1 MFMTVGPPFGS
12 RRPLAKLL
20 LSARFV
26 TSRTALK
33 RQIHLKTY
41 TNNNRI
47 KCDDEFA
54 SLKEWASM
62 NVDFWKDKYPAGIAA
77 DINPDEYQ
85 NIQAVLKQSCQ
96 RFADKPAFSN
106 LGKTITYG
114 ELYELSGAFAAYLQ
128 QHTDLKPGDRI
139 AVQLPNVL
147 QYPIAVFGAIRA
159 GLIVV
164 NTNPLYTAR
173 EMEHQFNDSGATAL
187 VCLANMAHLA
197 EKVVPKTAVKH
208 VIVTEVGDLLPPLKR
223 LLINSVIKY
232 VKKMVPAYHLPQA
245 VKFNDVLAKG
255 HGRAV
260 NDASPVS
267 SDVAVLQY
275 TGGTTGV
282 AKGAML
288 THRNLVANMLQCK
301 ALMGSNLNEGS
312 EILITPLPLYHIY
325 AFTFHCMAM
334 MLIGNHNILISN
346 PRDLPS
352 MVKELSKWKFSGFV
366 GLNTLF
372 VALCNNEGFRKLDFS
387 ALKVTLSGGMAL
399 QLAAAERWKAV
410 TGCNICEG
418 YGMTETSPVATVNP
432 IQKIQIGTIGIP
444 MPSTLCKVITDDGVE
459 LALGEVGELCV
470 KGPQVMKG
478 YWQRE
483 DATAEILDR
492 EGWLKTGD
500 IAIIQPDGYL
510 RIVDRK
516 KDMILVSG
524 FNVYPNEL
532 EDVLTTLPGVLQ
544 CAAIGVPDEKSGE
557 HIKLFIVVKPGATL
571 TKEQV
576 MEHMRANV
584 TGYKVPKAVEFRD
597 VLPTTNVGKILRRE
611 LRDEELKKLG
621 LKK

>member
-1 MFMTVGPPFGS
+1 M
-12 RRPLAKLL
+12 
-20 LSARFV
+20 
-26 TSRTALK
+26 
-33 RQIHLKTY
+33 IE
-41 TNNNRI
+41 N
-47 KCDDEFA
+47 
-54 SLKEWASM
+54 
-62 NVDFWKDKYPAGIAA
+62 FWKDKYPAGITAE
-77 DINPDEYQ
+77 INPDEFP

-106 LGKTITYG
+106 LGKTLTYG
-114 ELYELSGAFAAYLQ
+114 ELYALSGAFAAWLQ

-147 QYPIAVFGAIRA
+147 QYPVAVFGAMRA

-173 EMEHQFNDSGATAL
+173 EMEHQFNDSGAKAL

-197 EKVVPKTAVKH
+197 EKVVPKTQVKH
-208 VIVTEVGDLLPPLKR
+208 VIVTEVADLLPPLKR

-232 VKKMVPAYHLPQA
+232 VKKMVPAYNLPGA
-245 VKFNDVLAKG
+245 VRFNDALALGKG
-255 HGRAV
+255 GAV
-260 NDASPVS
+260 TEANPQPN
-267 SDVAVLQY
+267 DVAVLQY

-288 THRNLVANMLQCK
+288 THRNLVANMLQCR
-301 ALMGSNLNEGS
+301 ALMGANLQEGC

-334 MLIGNHNILISN
+334 MLIGNHNVLISN
-346 PRDLPS
+346 PRDLS
-352 MVKELSKWKFSGFV
+352 AMVKELGKWKFSGFV

-372 VALCNNEGFRKLDFS
+372 VALCNNDAFRALDFS
-387 ALKVTLSGGMAL
+387 ALKITLSGGMAL
-399 QLAAAERWKAV
+399 QLSVAERWKTV
-410 TGCNICEG
+410 TGCAICEG
-418 YGMTETSPVATVNP
+418 YGMTETSPVAAVNP
-432 IQKIQIGTIGIP
+432 AEANQVGTIGIP
-444 MPSTLCKVITDDGVE
+444 VPSTLCKVIDDSGRE
-459 LALGEVGELCV
+459 LGLGEVGELCV

-483 DATAEILDR
+483 EATAEILDQD
-492 EGWLKTGD
+492 GWLKTGD
-500 IAIIQPDGYL
+500 IAVIQPDGYM

-532 EDVLTTLPGVLQ
+532 EDVLASLPGVLQ

-557 HIKLFIVVKPGATL
+557 VIKMFIVVKPGMTL

-584 TGYKVPKAVEFRD
+584 TGYKVPRHIEFRD
-597 VLPTTNVGKILRRE
+597 ALPTTNVGKILRRE
-611 LRDEELKKLG
+611 LRDEELKKQG
-621 LKK
+621 LKKIA

>member
-1 MFMTVGPPFGS
+1 M
-12 RRPLAKLL
+12 
-20 LSARFV
+20 
-26 TSRTALK
+26 
-33 RQIHLKTY
+33 I
-41 TNNNRI
+41 
-47 KCDDEFA
+47 E
-54 SLKEWASM
+54 
-62 NVDFWKDKYPAGIAA
+62 DFWKDKYPAGIAA
-77 DINPDEYQ
+77 EINPDEYP
-85 NIQAVLKQSCQ
+85 NIQTVLRQSCQ

-114 ELYELSGAFAAYLQ
+114 ELYELSGAFAAWLQ
-128 QHTDLKPGDRI
+128 QHTDLQPGDRI
-139 AVQLPNVL
+139 AVQLPNLL

-159 GLIVV
+159 GFIVV

-173 EMEHQFNDSGATAL
+173 EMEHQFNDSGAKAL

-197 EKVVPKTAVKH
+197 EKVVPQTSVKY
-208 VIVTEVGDLLPPLKR
+208 VIVTEVADMLSPFKR
-223 LLINSVIKY
+223 VLINSVIKY
-232 VKKMVPAYHLPQA
+232 VKKMVPAYHLPNA
-245 VKFNDVLAKG
+245 IKFNDILSKG
-255 HGRAV
+255 HGQ
-260 NDASPVS
+260 PVKEANPIS

-288 THRNLVANMLQCK
+288 SHRNLIANMLQCK

-334 MLIGNHNILISN
+334 MLLGNHNILISN
-346 PRDLPS
+346 PRDLPA

-372 VALCNNEGFRKLDFS
+372 IALCNSEAFRKLDFS
-387 ALKVTLSGGMAL
+387 HLKVTLSGGMAL
-399 QLAAAERWKAV
+399 QLSVAERWKTV
-410 TGCNICEG
+410 TGCPICEG
-418 YGMTETSPVATVNP
+418 YGMTETSPVASVNP
-432 IQKIQIGTIGIP
+432 IQNIQVGTIGIP
-444 MPSTLCKVITDDGVE
+444 MPSTLCKVINDAGEE
-459 LALGEVGELCV
+459 LPLGEIGELCI

-478 YWQRE
+478 YWERP
-483 DATAEILDR
+483 DATAEIMDSD
-492 EGWLKTGD
+492 GWLKSGD
-500 IAIIQPDGYL
+500 IAVIQPDGYM

-532 EDVLTTLPGVLQ
+532 EDVMASLPGVLQ
-544 CAAIGVPDEKSGE
+544 SAAIGIPDEKTGE
-557 HIKLFIVVKPGATL
+557 LIKVFIVVKPGMTL

-576 MEHMRANV
+576 MAHMRANL
-584 TGYKVPKAVEFRD
+584 TAYKAPKIIEFRES
-597 VLPTTNVGKILRRE
+597 LPTTNVGKILRRE

>member
-1 MFMTVGPPFGS
+1 M
-12 RRPLAKLL
+12 
-20 LSARFV
+20 
-26 TSRTALK
+26 
-33 RQIHLKTY
+33 ID
-41 TNNNRI
+41 N
-47 KCDDEFA
+47 
-54 SLKEWASM
+54 
-62 NVDFWKDKYPAGIAA
+62 FWKDKYPSGIPA
-77 DINPDEYQ
+77 DINPDEYP
-85 NIQAVLKQSCQ
+85 NVQAVLKQSCQ
-96 RFADKPAFSN
+96 RFADQPAFSN

-114 ELYELSGAFAAYLQ
+114 ELYELSGAFAAWIQ
-128 QHTDLKPGDRI
+128 QHTDLQPGDRI

-173 EMEHQFNDSGATAL
+173 EMEHQFNDSGAKAL

-197 EKVVPKTAVKH
+197 EKVVPKTQIRQ
-208 VIVTEVGDLLPPLKR
+208 VIVTEVADMLSPFKR

-232 VKKMVPAYHLPQA
+232 VKKMVPAYHLPKA
-245 VKFNDVLAKG
+245 IKFNDVLGKG
-255 HGRAV
+255 RGQPV
-260 NDASPVS
+260 TDVSPGS
-267 SDVAVLQY
+267 ADVAVLQY

-288 THRNLVANMLQCK
+288 THRNLIANMLQCR
-301 ALMGSNLNEGS
+301 ALMASNLGEGC
-312 EILITPLPLYHIY
+312 EIIITPLPLYHIY

-334 MLIGNHNILISN
+334 MLLGNHNILISN
-346 PRDLPS
+346 PRDLPA

-372 VALCNNEGFRKLDFS
+372 VALCNSEGFRNLDFS

-399 QLAAAERWKAV
+399 QQAAAERWKQV
-410 TGCNICEG
+410 TGCQVCEG

-432 IQKIQIGTIGIP
+432 AQEVQMGSIGIP
-444 MPSTLCKVITDDGVE
+444 VPSTLCKVIDDAGNE
-459 LALGEVGELCV
+459 LAFGETGELCI

-478 YWQRE
+478 YWQRQE
-483 DATAEILDR
+483 ATDEMIDSD
-492 EGWLKTGD
+492 GWLKTGD
-500 IAIIQPDGYL
+500 IAIIQPDGYI

-516 KDMILVSG
+516 KDMILISG

-532 EDVLTTLPGVLQ
+532 EDVLATLPGVLQ

-557 HIKLFIVVKPGATL
+557 TIKVFVVAKPGVTL
-571 TKEQV
+571 TKDQV
-576 MEHMRANV
+576 MEHMRANL
-584 TGYKVPKAVEFRD
+584 TGYKVPRSVEFRD

-621 LKK
+621 VKK

>member
-1 MFMTVGPPFGS
+1 M
-12 RRPLAKLL
+12 
-20 LSARFV
+20 
-26 TSRTALK
+26 
-33 RQIHLKTY
+33 I
-41 TNNNRI
+41 
-47 KCDDEFA
+47 E
-54 SLKEWASM
+54 
-62 NVDFWKDKYPAGIAA
+62 DFWKDKYPAGIAA
-77 DINPDEYQ
+77 EINPDEYP
-85 NIQAVLKQSCQ
+85 NIQTVLRQSCQ
-96 RFADKPAFSN
+96 RFADKPAFTN

-114 ELYELSGAFAAYLQ
+114 ELYELSGAFAAWLQ
-128 QHTDLKPGDRI
+128 QHTDLQPGDRI
-139 AVQLPNVL
+139 AVQLPNLL

-173 EMEHQFNDSGATAL
+173 EMEHQFNDSGAKAL

-197 EKVVPKTAVKH
+197 EKVVPQTSVKY
-208 VIVTEVGDLLPPLKR
+208 VIVTEVADMLSPFKR
-223 LLINSVIKY
+223 VLINSVIKY
-232 VKKMVPAYHLPQA
+232 VKKMVPAYHLPNA
-245 VKFNDVLAKG
+245 IKFNDILSKG
-255 HGRAV
+255 HGQ
-260 NDASPVS
+260 PVKEANPIS

-288 THRNLVANMLQCK
+288 SHRNLIANMLQCK

-334 MLIGNHNILISN
+334 MLLGNHNILISN
-346 PRDLPS
+346 PRDLPA

-372 VALCNNEGFRKLDFS
+372 IALCNSEAFRKLDFS
-387 ALKVTLSGGMAL
+387 HLKVTLSGGMAL
-399 QLAAAERWKAV
+399 QLSVAERWKTV
-410 TGCNICEG
+410 TGCPICEG
-418 YGMTETSPVATVNP
+418 YGMTETSPVASVNP
-432 IQKIQIGTIGIP
+432 IQNIQVGTIGIP
-444 MPSTLCKVITDDGVE
+444 MPSTLCKVINDAGEE
-459 LALGEVGELCV
+459 LPLGEIGELCI

-478 YWQRE
+478 YWERP
-483 DATAEILDR
+483 DATAEIMDSD
-492 EGWLKTGD
+492 GWLKSGD
-500 IAIIQPDGYL
+500 IAVIQPDGYM

-532 EDVLTTLPGVLQ
+532 EDVMASLPGVLQ
-544 CAAIGVPDEKSGE
+544 SAAIGIPDEKTGE
-557 HIKLFIVVKPGATL
+557 LIKVFIVVKPGMTL

-576 MEHMRANV
+576 MAHMRANL
-584 TGYKVPKAVEFRD
+584 TAYKAPKIIEFRES
-597 VLPTTNVGKILRRE
+597 LPTTNVGKILRRE

>member
-1 MFMTVGPPFGS
+1 M
-12 RRPLAKLL
+12 
-20 LSARFV
+20 
-26 TSRTALK
+26 
-33 RQIHLKTY
+33 ID
-41 TNNNRI
+41 N
-47 KCDDEFA
+47 
-54 SLKEWASM
+54 
-62 NVDFWKDKYPAGIAA
+62 FWKDKYPSGIPA
-77 DINPDEYQ
+77 DINPDEYP
-85 NIQAVLKQSCQ
+85 NVQAVLKQSCQ
-96 RFADKPAFSN
+96 RFADQPAFSN

-114 ELYELSGAFAAYLQ
+114 ELYELSGAFAAWIQ
-128 QHTDLKPGDRI
+128 QHTDLQPGDRI

-173 EMEHQFNDSGATAL
+173 EMEHQFNDSGAKAL

-197 EKVVPKTAVKH
+197 EKVVPKTQIRQ
-208 VIVTEVGDLLPPLKR
+208 VIVTEVADMLSPFKR

-232 VKKMVPAYHLPQA
+232 VKKMVPAYHLPKA
-245 VKFNDVLAKG
+245 IKFNDVLGKG
-255 HGRAV
+255 RGQPV
-260 NDASPVS
+260 TDVSPGS
-267 SDVAVLQY
+267 ADVAVLQY

-288 THRNLVANMLQCK
+288 THRNLIANMLQCR
-301 ALMGSNLNEGS
+301 ALMASNLGEGC
-312 EILITPLPLYHIY
+312 EIIITPLPLYHIY

-334 MLIGNHNILISN
+334 MLLGNHNILISN
-346 PRDLPS
+346 PRDLPA

-372 VALCNNEGFRKLDFS
+372 VALCNSEGFRNLDFS

-399 QLAAAERWKAV
+399 QQAAAERWKQV
-410 TGCNICEG
+410 TGCQVCEG

-432 IQKIQIGTIGIP
+432 AQDVQMGSIGIP
-444 MPSTLCKVITDDGVE
+444 VPSTLCKVIDDAGNE
-459 LALGEVGELCV
+459 LAFGETGELCI

-478 YWQRE
+478 YWQRQE
-483 DATAEILDR
+483 ATDEMIDS

-500 IAIIQPDGYL
+500 IAIIQPDGYI

-516 KDMILVSG
+516 KDMILISG

-532 EDVLTTLPGVLQ
+532 EDVLATLPGVLQ

-557 HIKLFIVVKPGATL
+557 TIKVFVVAKPGVTL
-571 TKEQV
+571 TKDQV
-576 MEHMRANV
+576 MEHMRANL
-584 TGYKVPKAVEFRD
+584 TGYKVPRSVEFRD

-621 LKK
+621 VKK

>member
-1 MFMTVGPPFGS
+1 M
-12 RRPLAKLL
+12 
-20 LSARFV
+20 
-26 TSRTALK
+26 
-33 RQIHLKTY
+33 IE
-41 TNNNRI
+41 N
-47 KCDDEFA
+47 
-54 SLKEWASM
+54 
-62 NVDFWKDKYPAGIAA
+62 FWKDKYPAGITAE
-77 DINPDEYQ
+77 INPDEFP

-96 RFADKPAFSN
+96 RFANKPAFSN

-114 ELYELSGAFAAYLQ
+114 ELYTLSGAFAAWLQ

-147 QYPIAVFGAIRA
+147 QYPVAVFGAMRA

-164 NTNPLYTAR
+164 NTNPLYTVR
-173 EMEHQFNDSGATAL
+173 EMEHQFNDSGAKAL

-197 EKVVPKTAVKH
+197 EKVVPKTQVKH
-208 VIVTEVGDLLPPLKR
+208 VIVTEVADLLPPLKR

-232 VKKMVPAYHLPQA
+232 VKKMVPAYNLPNAVRFNDTLALGKGQPVTEANPQA
-245 VKFNDVLAKG
+245 N
-255 HGRAV
+255 
-260 NDASPVS
+260 
-267 SDVAVLQY
+267 DVAVLQY

-288 THRNLVANMLQCK
+288 THRNLVANMLQCR
-301 ALMGSNLNEGS
+301 ALMGANLQEGC

-334 MLIGNHNILISN
+334 MLIGNHNVLISN
-346 PRDLPS
+346 PRDLS
-352 MVKELSKWKFSGFV
+352 AMVKELGKWKFSGFV

-372 VALCNNEGFRKLDFS
+372 VALCNNEAFRALDFS
-387 ALKVTLSGGMAL
+387 ALKITLSGGMAL
-399 QLAAAERWKAV
+399 QLSVAERWKSV
-410 TGCNICEG
+410 TGCAICEG
-418 YGMTETSPVATVNP
+418 YGMTETSPVAAVNP
-432 IQKIQIGTIGIP
+432 AEANQVGTIGIP
-444 MPSTLCKVITDDGVE
+444 VPSTLCKVIDDAGNE
-459 LALGEVGELCV
+459 LPLGATGELCV

-483 DATAEILDR
+483 DATTEILDSD
-492 EGWLKTGD
+492 GWLKTGD
-500 IAIIQPDGYL
+500 IALIQPDGYM

-532 EDVLTTLPGVLQ
+532 EDVLAALPGVLQ

-557 HIKLFIVVKPGATL
+557 VIKVFIVVKPGMTV

-584 TGYKVPKAVEFRD
+584 TGYKVPRHIEFRD
-597 VLPTTNVGKILRRE
+597 ALPTTNVGKILRRE
-611 LRDEELKKLG
+611 LRDEELKKQG
-621 LKK
+621 LKKIA

>member
-1 MFMTVGPPFGS
+1 M
-12 RRPLAKLL
+12 
-20 LSARFV
+20 
-26 TSRTALK
+26 
-33 RQIHLKTY
+33 IDH
-41 TNNNRI
+41 
-47 KCDDEFA
+47 
-54 SLKEWASM
+54 
-62 NVDFWKDKYPAGIAA
+62 FWKDKYPAGIAA
-77 DINPDEYQ
+77 QIDPDEFP

-106 LGKTITYG
+106 LGKTLTYG
-114 ELYELSGAFAAYLQ
+114 ELYTLSGAFAAWLQ

-147 QYPIAVFGAIRA
+147 QYPVAVFGAMRA

-173 EMEHQFNDSGATAL
+173 EMEHQFKDSGAKAL

-197 EKVVPKTAVKH
+197 EKVVPKTQVKH
-208 VIVTEVGDLLPPLKR
+208 VIVTEVADLLPALKR

-232 VKKMVPAYHLPQA
+232 VKKMVPAYHLPSA
-245 VKFNDVLAKG
+245 VRFNDALALGKG
-255 HGRAV
+255 Q
-260 NDASPVS
+260 PVTEANPQAN
-267 SDVAVLQY
+267 DVAVLQY

-288 THRNLVANMLQCK
+288 THRNLVANMLQCR
-301 ALMGSNLNEGS
+301 ALMGSNLQEGC

-334 MLIGNHNILISN
+334 MLIGNHNVLISN
-346 PRDLPS
+346 PRDLS
-352 MVKELSKWKFSGFV
+352 AMVKELGKWKFTGFV

-372 VALCNNEGFRKLDFS
+372 VALCNSDAFRALDFS
-387 ALKVTLSGGMAL
+387 ALKITLSGGMAL
-399 QLAAAERWKAV
+399 QLSVAERWRAV
-410 TGCNICEG
+410 TGCAICEG
-418 YGMTETSPVATVNP
+418 YGMTETSPVAAVNP
-432 IQKIQIGTIGIP
+432 AQANQVGTIGIP
-444 MPSTLCKVITDDGVE
+444 VPSTLCKIVDDAGNE
-459 LALGEVGELCV
+459 LPLGEVGELCV

-483 DATAEILDR
+483 EATAEILDS

-500 IAIIQPDGYL
+500 IALIQPDGYM

-532 EDVLTTLPGVLQ
+532 EDVLAAVPGVSQ
-544 CAAIGVPDEKSGE
+544 CAAIGIPDEKSGE
-557 HIKLFIVVKPGATL
+557 LIKVFVVVKPGMTV

-576 MEHMRANV
+576 MEHMRANL
-584 TGYKVPKAVEFRD
+584 TGYKVPRLVEFRD
-597 VLPTTNVGKILRRE
+597 TLPTTNVGKILRRE
-611 LRDEELKKLG
+611 LRDEELKKLN
-621 LKK
+621 LKKSA

>member
-1 MFMTVGPPFGS
+1 M
-12 RRPLAKLL
+12 
-20 LSARFV
+20 
-26 TSRTALK
+26 
-33 RQIHLKTY
+33 IEH
-41 TNNNRI
+41 
-47 KCDDEFA
+47 
-54 SLKEWASM
+54 
-62 NVDFWKDKYPAGIAA
+62 FWKDKYPAGVTA
-77 DINPDEYQ
+77 DINPDEFP

-114 ELYELSGAFAAYLQ
+114 ELYTLSGAFAAWLQ

-147 QYPIAVFGAIRA
+147 QYPVAVFGAMRA

-173 EMEHQFNDSGATAL
+173 ELEHQFNDSGAKAL

-197 EKVVPKTAVKH
+197 EKVVPKTQVKH
-208 VIVTEVGDLLPPLKR
+208 VIVTEVADLLPPLKR

-232 VKKMVPAYHLPQA
+232 VKKMVPAYHLPGA
-245 VKFNDVLAKG
+245 VRFNDALALGKG
-255 HGRAV
+255 GAV
-260 NDASPVS
+260 TEANPQPG
-267 SDVAVLQY
+267 DVAVLQY

-288 THRNLVANMLQCK
+288 THRNLVANMLQCR
-301 ALMGSNLNEGS
+301 ALMGSNLHEGC

-334 MLIGNHNILISN
+334 MLIGNHNVLISN
-346 PRDLPS
+346 PRDLPA
-352 MVKELSKWKFSGFV
+352 MVKELGKWKFSGFI

-372 VALCNNEGFRKLDFS
+372 VALCNNETFRNLDFS
-387 ALKVTLSGGMAL
+387 ALKITLSGGMAL
-399 QLAAAERWKAV
+399 QMSVAERWKAV
-410 TGCNICEG
+410 TGCAICEG
-418 YGMTETSPVATVNP
+418 YGMTETSPVAAVNP
-432 IQKIQIGTIGIP
+432 TSANQVGTIGIP
-444 MPSTLCKVITDDGVE
+444 VPSTLCKIIDDNGQE
-459 LALGEVGELCV
+459 LPLGEVGELCI

-478 YWQRE
+478 YWQRD
-483 DATAEILDR
+483 DATAEIIDSN
-492 EGWLKTGD
+492 GWLKTGD
-500 IAIIQPDGYL
+500 IALIQPDGYM

-532 EDVLTTLPGVLQ
+532 EDVLATLPGVLQ

-557 HIKLFIVVKPGATL
+557 VIKVFIVVKPGMTL

-584 TGYKVPKAVEFRD
+584 TGYKVPKAIEFRD
-597 VLPTTNVGKILRRE
+597 ALPTTNVGKILRRE
-611 LRDEELKKLG
+611 LRDEELKKQG
-621 LKK
+621 

>member
-1 MFMTVGPPFGS
+1 M
-12 RRPLAKLL
+12 
-20 LSARFV
+20 
-26 TSRTALK
+26 
-33 RQIHLKTY
+33 IEH
-41 TNNNRI
+41 
-47 KCDDEFA
+47 
-54 SLKEWASM
+54 
-62 NVDFWKDKYPAGIAA
+62 FWKDKYPAGVTA
-77 DINPDEYQ
+77 DINPDEFP

-114 ELYELSGAFAAYLQ
+114 ELYTLSGAFAAWLQ

-147 QYPIAVFGAIRA
+147 QYPVAVFGAMRA

-173 EMEHQFNDSGATAL
+173 ELEHQFNDSGAKAL

-197 EKVVPKTAVKH
+197 EKVVPKTQVKH
-208 VIVTEVGDLLPPLKR
+208 VIVTEVADLLPPLKR
-223 LLINSVIKY
+223 LLINSAIKY
-232 VKKMVPAYHLPQA
+232 VKKMVPAYHLPGA
-245 VKFNDVLAKG
+245 VRFNDALALGKG
-255 HGRAV
+255 GAV
-260 NDASPVS
+260 TEANPQPG
-267 SDVAVLQY
+267 DVAVLQY

-288 THRNLVANMLQCK
+288 THRNLVANMLQCR
-301 ALMGSNLNEGS
+301 ALMGSNLHEGC

-334 MLIGNHNILISN
+334 MLIGNHNVLISN
-346 PRDLPS
+346 PRDLPA
-352 MVKELSKWKFSGFV
+352 MVKELGKWKFSGFI

-372 VALCNNEGFRKLDFS
+372 VALCNNEAFRNLDFS
-387 ALKVTLSGGMAL
+387 ALKITLSGGMAL
-399 QLAAAERWKAV
+399 QMSVAERWKAV
-410 TGCNICEG
+410 TGCAICEG
-418 YGMTETSPVATVNP
+418 YGMTETSPVAAVNP
-432 IQKIQIGTIGIP
+432 ISANQVGTIGIP
-444 MPSTLCKVITDDGVE
+444 VPSTLCKIIDDNGQE
-459 LALGEVGELCV
+459 LPLGEVGELCI

-483 DATAEILDR
+483 DATAEIIDGN
-492 EGWLKTGD
+492 GWLKTGD
-500 IAIIQPDGYL
+500 IALIQPDGYM

-532 EDVLTTLPGVLQ
+532 EDVLAMLPGVLQ

-557 HIKLFIVVKPGATL
+557 VIKVFIVVKPGMML

-584 TGYKVPKAVEFRD
+584 TGYKVPKAIEFRD
-597 VLPTTNVGKILRRE
+597 ALPTTNVGKILRRE
-611 LRDEELKKLG
+611 LRDEELKKQG
-621 LKK
+621 LKKIA

>member
-1 MFMTVGPPFGS
+1 M
-12 RRPLAKLL
+12 
-20 LSARFV
+20 
-26 TSRTALK
+26 
-33 RQIHLKTY
+33 I
-41 TNNNRI
+41 
-47 KCDDEFA
+47 E
-54 SLKEWASM
+54 
-62 NVDFWKDKYPAGIAA
+62 DFWKDKYPAGIAA
-77 DINPDEYQ
+77 EINPDEYPNVQ
-85 NIQAVLKQSCQ
+85 TVLKQSCQ
-96 RFADKPAFSN
+96 RFASKPAFSN
-106 LGKTITYG
+106 LGKTLTYG

-128 QHTDLKPGDRI
+128 QNTDLQPGDRI

-147 QYPIAVFGAIRA
+147 QYPVAVFGAIRA

-173 EMEHQFNDSGATAL
+173 EMEHQFNDSGAKAL

-197 EKVVPKTAVKH
+197 EAVVPQTGVKH
-208 VIVTEVGDLLPPLKR
+208 VIVTEVADLLPPLKR

-232 VKKMVPAYHLPQA
+232 VKKMVPAYHLPKA
-245 VKFNDVLAKG
+245 VKFNDVLSKG
-255 HGRAV
+255 HGQPVKEA
-260 NDASPVS
+260 NPASG
-267 SDVAVLQY
+267 DVAVLQY

-301 ALMGSNLNEGS
+301 ALMGSNLNEGG
-312 EILITPLPLYHIY
+312 EIVITPLPLYHIY

-334 MLIGNHNILISN
+334 MLSGNHNILISN
-346 PRDLPS
+346 PRDLPA
-352 MVKELSKWKFSGFV
+352 MVKELSKWKFSAFV

-387 ALKVTLSGGMAL
+387 GLKVTLSGGMAL

-410 TGCNICEG
+410 TGCAICEG

-432 IQKIQIGTIGIP
+432 SQHIQVGTIGIP
-444 MPSTLCKVITDDGVE
+444 VPSTLCKVVNDAGE
-459 LALGEVGELCV
+459 EQALGEVGELCV

-478 YWQRE
+478 YWQRQ
-483 DATAEILDR
+483 DATDEILDS

-500 IAIIQPDGYL
+500 IAVIQPDGYM

-532 EDVLTTLPGVLQ
+532 EDVLATLPGVLQ

-557 HIKLFIVVKPGATL
+557 VIKIFIVAKPGVTL

-584 TGYKVPKAVEFRD
+584 TGYKVPRYVEFRD
-597 VLPTTNVGKILRRE
+597 SLPTTNVGKILRRE
-611 LRDEELKKLG
+611 LRDAELKKLG
-621 LKK
+621 LKKTA

>member
-1 MFMTVGPPFGS
+1 M
-12 RRPLAKLL
+12 
-20 LSARFV
+20 
-26 TSRTALK
+26 
-33 RQIHLKTY
+33 IEH
-41 TNNNRI
+41 
-47 KCDDEFA
+47 
-54 SLKEWASM
+54 
-62 NVDFWKDKYPAGIAA
+62 FWKDKYPAGITA
-77 DINPDEYQ
+77 DINPDEFP

-114 ELYELSGAFAAYLQ
+114 ELYALSGAFAAWLQ

-147 QYPIAVFGAIRA
+147 QYPVVVFGAMRA

-173 EMEHQFNDSGATAL
+173 EMEHQFNDSGAKAL

-197 EKVVPKTAVKH
+197 EKVVPKTQVKH
-208 VIVTEVGDLLPPLKR
+208 VIVTEVADLLPPLKR

-232 VKKMVPAYHLPQA
+232 VKKMVPAYNLPNA
-245 VKFNDVLAKG
+245 VRFNDALAL
-255 HGRAV
+255 GRGGAV
-260 NDASPVS
+260 TEANPQSG
-267 SDVAVLQY
+267 DVAVLQY

-288 THRNLVANMLQCK
+288 THRNLVANMLQCR
-301 ALMGSNLNEGS
+301 ALMGSNLHEGC

-334 MLIGNHNILISN
+334 MLIGNHNVLISN
-346 PRDLPS
+346 PRDLPA
-352 MVKELSKWKFSGFV
+352 MVKELGKWKFSGFV

-372 VALCNNEGFRKLDFS
+372 VALCNNETFRNLDFS
-387 ALKVTLSGGMAL
+387 ALKITLSGGMAL
-399 QLAAAERWKAV
+399 QQSVAERWRTV
-410 TGCNICEG
+410 TGCAICEG

-432 IQKIQIGTIGIP
+432 SDANQVGTIGIP
-444 MPSTLCKVITDDGVE
+444 VPSTLCKVIDDNGQE
-459 LALGEVGELCV
+459 LPLGEVGELCI

-483 DATAEILDR
+483 DATAEILDSN
-492 EGWLKTGD
+492 GWLKTGD
-500 IAIIQPDGYL
+500 IAVIQADGYM

-532 EDVLTTLPGVLQ
+532 EDVLVALPGVLQ

-557 HIKLFIVVKPGATL
+557 VIKVFIVVKPGMTL

-584 TGYKVPKAVEFRD
+584 TGYKVPRYIEFRD
-597 VLPTTNVGKILRRE
+597 ALPTTNVGKILRRE
-611 LRDEELKKLG
+611 LRDEELKKQG
-621 LKK
+621 LKKIA

>member
-1 MFMTVGPPFGS
+1 M
-12 RRPLAKLL
+12 
-20 LSARFV
+20 
-26 TSRTALK
+26 
-33 RQIHLKTY
+33 I
-41 TNNNRI
+41 
-47 KCDDEFA
+47 E
-54 SLKEWASM
+54 
-62 NVDFWKDKYPAGIAA
+62 DFWKDKYPAGIAA
-77 DINPDEYQ
+77 EINPDEYP
-85 NIQAVLKQSCQ
+85 NIQTVLRQSCQ
-96 RFADKPAFSN
+96 RFADKPAFTN

-114 ELYELSGAFAAYLQ
+114 ELYELSGAFAAWLQ
-128 QHTDLKPGDRI
+128 QHTDLQPGDRI
-139 AVQLPNVL
+139 AVQLPNLL

-173 EMEHQFNDSGATAL
+173 EMEHQFNDSGAKAL

-197 EKVVPKTAVKH
+197 EKVVPQTSVKY
-208 VIVTEVGDLLPPLKR
+208 VIVTEVADMLSPFKR
-223 LLINSVIKY
+223 VLINSVIKY
-232 VKKMVPAYHLPQA
+232 VKKMVPAYHLPNA
-245 VKFNDVLAKG
+245 IKFNDILSKG
-255 HGRAV
+255 HGQ
-260 NDASPVS
+260 PVKEANPIS

-288 THRNLVANMLQCK
+288 SHRNLIANMLQCK

-334 MLIGNHNILISN
+334 MLLGNHNILISN
-346 PRDLPS
+346 PRDLPA

-372 VALCNNEGFRKLDFS
+372 IALCNSEAFRKLDFS
-387 ALKVTLSGGMAL
+387 HLKVTLSGGMAL
-399 QLAAAERWKAV
+399 QLSVAERWKTV
-410 TGCNICEG
+410 TGSPICEG
-418 YGMTETSPVATVNP
+418 YGMTETSPVAAVNP
-432 IQKIQIGTIGIP
+432 IQNIQVGTIGIP
-444 MPSTLCKVITDDGVE
+444 MPSTLCKVINDAGEE
-459 LALGEVGELCV
+459 LPLGEIGELCI

-478 YWQRE
+478 YWERP
-483 DATAEILDR
+483 DATAEIMDSD
-492 EGWLKTGD
+492 GWLKSGD
-500 IAIIQPDGYL
+500 IAVIQPDGYM

-532 EDVLTTLPGVLQ
+532 EDVMASLPGVLQ
-544 CAAIGVPDEKSGE
+544 SAAIGIPDEKTGE
-557 HIKLFIVVKPGATL
+557 LIKVFIVVKPGMTL

-576 MEHMRANV
+576 MAHMRANL
-584 TGYKVPKAVEFRD
+584 TAYKAPKIIEFRES
-597 VLPTTNVGKILRRE
+597 LPTTNVGKILRRE